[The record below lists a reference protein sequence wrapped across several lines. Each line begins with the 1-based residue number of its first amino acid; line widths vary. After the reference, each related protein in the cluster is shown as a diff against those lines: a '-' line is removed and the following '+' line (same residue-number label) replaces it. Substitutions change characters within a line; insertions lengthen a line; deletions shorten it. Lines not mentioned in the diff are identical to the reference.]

1 MRKKIN
7 SQPKPPPT
15 LRERAEAAARA
26 SRTDIARMPAGELQR
41 LVHELQVH
49 QIELEMQNEEL
60 RRAQSELGQPRDR
73 FNDLYDFAPV
83 GFLTLDHDAT
93 VLEANLTAAS
103 MLGVER
109 EKLIG
114 RKFTRFVARAAQ
126 DTLHLHRRAVLDG
139 DGKQACDLLL
149 RRADGTTLFARMET
163 TCVRNAGSLSA
174 IIDITRRE
182 ETEADLARVNATLE
196 EQVAER
202 TQSLRESEER
212 LNFALETNHTGAWT
226 LNLADHTTFRSIEHD
241 RIFDYADLLPVW
253 TYEMF
258 LEHVMP
264 EDRATVDRKFRQATE
279 RHSDW
284 NFECRIRRAD
294 GEIRWIVA
302 AGRHRHDAAGAP
314 RHMAGIVQDIT
325 ERKQAEAALRE
336 SEERFRQ
343 VTEAIDQVFW
353 MSDVPKNRLLYVSP
367 GYERIWGRTCQSLL
381 DSPRTWLSAIHPAD
395 RPRVLDAAL
404 KKQITGE
411 YDEEY
416 RITRPDG
423 TKRWIRD
430 RAFPIRDAAGKVHR
444 IAGVAD
450 DITERKRAGEA
461 LQAREAQLHSFVQ
474 QAPVAIAMFDRN
486 MKYLAVSKRWI
497 SDYEGD
503 RDDLVGIS
511 HYDAH
516 PDLPERWKEVHRKGL
531 GGEHQ
536 SSDEDLW
543 LQADGRR
550 LWLRWSVN
558 PWLDAH
564 GNIGGIMIL
573 SENITARKL
582 TEEALRESETRYR
595 QLIHGLPAAFFT
607 CDATGRITLYN
618 AAAATLWGREPNLD
632 HDRWSGAQRLFTP
645 DGRPIPR
652 GRSPIAL
659 AVLQDEPI
667 RDAEMIVERPDGSRS
682 HVLAFPD
689 PIHDS
694 TGAVIGAMNML
705 VDITESRRAAAAL
718 QESEA
723 RLRAILNTVVDAI
736 ITIDQRGSITG
747 VNPATERMFGYSAGE
762 MVGKNVSLLMPSPSR
777 QEHDGYLANDLRPG
791 QARIIGIGREV
802 QGQRKDGS
810 VFPIDL
816 AVSEVKDMQLFTGVI
831 RDITDRKR
839 LEAEV
844 LAIGEEE
851 RLRVAADL
859 HDGICQE
866 LVGIQYLG
874 SLLRRD
880 LEETRHALAA
890 QAGRIEK
897 AIIGTA
903 DHTRQVARGLNPVVA
918 DGSGL
923 THALRLLAG
932 ATTATHRIRCA
943 FQSPAPVSIEN
954 PTVANQLYRV
964 AQEAIHNAIRHSRAT
979 RITVRLSE
987 TASDLCL
994 AVTDNGRGLPADVS
1008 GAPGMGL
1015 RVMKYRAGLIG
1026 GHLLVQPRKRG
1037 GTEVV
1042 CRIPKSS
1049 TNP

>member
-1 MRKKIN
+1 M
-7 SQPKPPPT
+7 S
-15 LRERAEAAARA
+15 AEE
-26 SRTDIARMPAGELQR
+26 TQR
-41 LVHELQVH
+41 LVHELEVH
-49 QIELEMQNEEL
+49 QVELEMQNAEL
-60 RRAQSELGQPRDR
+60 RRAQSELGQARDR
-73 FNDLYDFAPV
+73 FNDLYDFAPA
-83 GFLTLDHDAT
+83 GYLTLDPEGI
-93 VLEANLTAAS
+93 VIEANLTMAA

-109 EKLIG
+109 EKLPG
-114 RKFTRFVARAAQ
+114 RKLARFVARSARP
-126 DTLHLHRRAVLDG
+126 TLESHRGAVLGG
-139 DGKQACDLLL
+139 DGRHGCDLLL
-149 RRADGTTLFARMET
+149 RRADGTTFFARMET
-163 TCVRNAGSLSA
+163 ACVHDDASHSGQCLNAFF
-174 IIDITRRE
+174 DITQRE
-182 ETEADLARVNATLE
+182 EAGEELARVNATLE
-196 EQVAER
+196 EHVAER

-212 LNFALETNHTGAWT
+212 
-226 LNLADHTTFRSIEHD
+226 
-241 RIFDYADLLPVW
+241 
-253 TYEMF
+253 
-258 LEHVMP
+258 
-264 EDRATVDRKFRQATE
+264 
-279 RHSDW
+279 
-284 NFECRIRRAD
+284 
-294 GEIRWIVA
+294 
-302 AGRHRHDAAGAP
+302 
-314 RHMAGIVQDIT
+314 
-325 ERKQAEAALRE
+325 
-336 SEERFRQ
+336 FRQ
-343 VTEAIDQVFW
+343 VTESIDQVFW
-353 MSDVPKNRLLYVSP
+353 MSDAAKNQLLYISP
-367 GYERIWGRTCQSLL
+367 GYERIWGRSCQSVL
-381 DSPRTWLSAIHPAD
+381 DSPRAWLDAIHPAD
-395 RPRVLDAAL
+395 RPRILDAAL
-404 KKQITGE
+404 KKQTTGE

-423 TKRWIRD
+423 TERWIRD

-450 DITERKRAGEA
+450 DITESKRAAEA
-461 LQAREAQLHSFVQ
+461 LQSREAQLHSFVQ
-474 QAPVAIAMFDRN
+474 QAPAAIAMLDRN
-486 MKYLAVSKRWI
+486 MNYVAVSKRWA
-497 SDYEGD
+497 SDYGGG
-503 RDDLVGIS
+503 RDLVGLN
-511 HYDAH
+511 HYVAH
-516 PDLPERWKEVHRKGL
+516 SDLPDHWKEIHEKAL
-531 GGEHQ
+531 AGETQ

-543 LQADGRR
+543 VQTDGSR

-564 GNIGGIMIL
+564 GNIGGIVIL
-573 SENITARKL
+573 SENITVRKL
-582 TEEALRESETRYR
+582 VEEALRESEARYR

-607 CDATGRITLYN
+607 CDATGRITLHN
-618 AAAATLWGREPNLD
+618 AAAAALWGREPNLS

-645 DGRPIPR
+645 DGRLIPR
-652 GRSPIAL
+652 TRSPIAL

-667 RDAEMIVERPDGSRS
+667 REAEMIVERPDGSRS

-694 TGAVIGAMNML
+694 AGKVIGAMSML
-705 VDITESRRAAAAL
+705 VDVTESRRGAAAL
-718 QESEA
+718 RESEA

-736 ITIDQRGSITG
+736 ITIDRDGTITG
-747 VNPATERMFGYSAGE
+747 VNPATERMFGYSADE
-762 MVGKNVSLLMPSPSR
+762 MVGRNVSLLMPPPYR
-777 QEHDGYLANDLRPG
+777 QEHDGYLANYLRTG
-791 QARIIGIGREV
+791 QARVIGIGREV

-816 AVSEVKDMQLFTGVI
+816 AVTEVKDMQLFTGVI
-831 RDITDRKR
+831 RDVTDRKR

-880 LEETRHALAA
+880 LEATRHSLAA

-932 ATTATHRIRCA
+932 ETTATHRIRCA

-954 PTVANQLYRV
+954 PTLANQLYRI
-964 AQEAIHNAIRHSRAT
+964 AQEAIHNAVRHSHAT

-994 AVTDNGRGLPADVS
+994 AVTDNGGGLPADVS

-1026 GHLLVQPRKRG
+1026 GQLLVQPRKRG

-1042 CRIPKSS
+1042 CRAPKTSI
-1049 TNP
+1049 NP